1 MQIIE
6 ASCFGANVVVTMTQA
21 QCRNALV
28 PTVPDEF
35 PSTIAMVI
43 DGPETRAVVLTGASG
58 HFCAGGH
65 FKGMA
70 PNAALPK
77 DDLRVPRS
85 LRSAYCW
92 FDELVDLEKPVI
104 AAVDGVA
111 FGAGCAAGG
120 FAPGGTFWKCAG
132 GSHWYC

>member
-1 MQIIE
+1 MQIIQ
-6 ASCFGANVVVTMTQA
+6 ASCFGATVVATMKQA
-21 QCRNALV
+21 QHRNALV

-35 PSTIAMVI
+35 SFTVEMVI
-43 DGPETRAVVLTGASG
+43 DGPETRAVALTGASG

-77 DDLRVPRS
+77 DVLRAPRS
-85 LRSAYCW
+85 LHNAYRW

-111 FGAGCAAGG
+111 LGAGRAAGG